1 MSDTDSKKGR
11 VGAVRQVALRACD
24 LGAMEKHGKRLD
36 ATSQSRR
43 VRDESPIVWNSL
55 DLKEAREMHMDGVK
69 QSGQTACLHILCQFP
84 TNLMPDD
91 YEGQFK
97 MLTHSVRFVQKFHGN
112 NAVFAARIDRD
123 ESGQHTVDVFAMPK
137 YERSYKDGRTAWRA
151 SVSKFTKA
159 EAKRRFGRDDQRSQ
173 GSALQDAWFEY
184 LRDEVGLDVHPPD
197 RKKATARDRVE
208 PEVYALKQDQARVS
222 AMASHA
228 QRLLRGIEKLAAR
241 IGRFFPEMTGLREIS
256 QQIDENTNDNK
267 NKKRGEEWR

>member
-1 MSDTDSKKGR
+1 M
-11 VGAVRQVALRACD
+11 GAVRQVALRVSD

-55 DLKEAREMHMDGVK
+55 DLKEAREMHMQGVK

-137 YERSYKDGRTAWRA
+137 YDRTYKDGRTAWRA
-151 SVSKFTKA
+151 SVSKYTKA
-159 EAKRRFGRDDQRSQ
+159 EAKRRYGRDDQRAQ

-184 LRDEVGLDVHPPD
+184 LRDEVGLDAQLPE

-208 PEVYALKQDQARVS
+208 PEVYALKQEQARVS
-222 AMASHA
+222 AMASQA
-228 QRLLRGIEKLAAR
+228 QRLLRGIEKLAAKV
-241 IGRFFPEMTGLREIS
+241 GRFFPEMTGLREAS
-256 QQIDENTNDNK
+256 RGLDDMTNKSKEIDEK
-267 NKKRGEEWR
+267 WR